1 MPIKSSTHI
10 IKGMMQDSSPSKA
23 SPEYAVDAQNI
34 RITARENTSL
44 LSVVNE
50 KGNSK
55 VPLKNKDGSEASTT
69 GTYIG
74 SAVLNQYFVLFT
86 HVSDTV
92 DNIYRLE
99 KMKDSSNKEYFEL
112 VLLFTGNLNLSSSS
126 PIETQSIFENADIQ
140 KVYWTD
146 GINQPRMIN
155 IVASDSVRALWTDT
169 SFDFTRK
176 LKLQESVSISR
187 NLVANGVFAPG
198 VIQYAFTYYN
208 KYAQESNIFYTSPQF
223 YVSYNNRGAAA
234 DSSVSNSFDIEIS
247 NLDFNF
253 DYVRVYSILR
263 TSINATPECKRVIDL
278 SLPTSQ
284 NTTVYSYS
292 TSILQSSSAYISIY
306 DGKFNDIQ
314 TSTTKQGTLKVVS
327 TSAYIKYYPGD
338 GTSQTLYD
346 SFKVGDVIELTS
358 TSAPSGDSTLYTYNI
373 VVKRATSVTYTDTGL
388 TGDSI
393 DPTELLYVGGEEVIF
408 GTMAQKDGTLFLG
421 DITLK
426 RKLLNQ
432 QTRDAVHGLFL
443 NWNVQKILSLDS
455 PSGYYPYNNQLKQ
468 NSIQIKTFKYLE
480 YYRFGLQ
487 AQHYTGKWSEPIW
500 VDDIQN
506 TQPIY
511 SVINGTSVG
520 LPAAKTTLGSS
531 LITLLQQ
538 QGYVK
543 VRPVVVFPTI
553 NDREVLCQGILCPTV
568 FNVKDRFENAPFA
581 QSSWFTRPNAPF
593 DLKRSYDLAGNGTNN
608 ADFNLLGDYGTISNV
623 SRAGILQEGRYIVA
637 HSFEGGPV
645 TYIPLDVSNFGDWAE
660 FRHNYPI
667 PDNMSRHAEIQC
679 ISSPPSNPYTINTED
694 NLIGDY
700 INANKQN
707 YFVDQSILTFHSPDI
722 EFDTEIRSIDSSNL
736 KLRIVGAVPLTSSY
750 GDVNVETSTPVMPY
764 LGTSDLPMGFYKE
777 KIGATNF
784 FGEYQSLLGSTK
796 QGAESNFGWRGMC
809 AAPMWF
815 DEVFN
820 PSFTSNTGHK
830 VTGFVVYPWHRS
842 GSMNNQRNGTGDNK
856 YKYSLL
862 QKKQMSNIKF
872 SYNSL
877 YFSQS
882 NIWNAY
888 TPGSTTKT
896 GISGISIFDS
906 NEMTLTRLKAPLN
919 SSLQDINYYGNVDKL
934 LVGDYSG
941 SASSGYPIAIGGTMQ
956 VDGTSIHKMFS
967 APKFLNLAQANSPD
981 KNGTDPVVIKYKSTP
996 HAVLALNYATDGS
1009 QRVLPTIN
1017 DHSYYYGTGNGDA
1030 WNVNYTGGNFST
1042 RTETHSEITGYDS
1055 GGEPTYEDV
1064 TTSYNVYAFWDK
1076 QHKTTSISQDVLTP
1090 EILGDSNEGTMQYGW
1105 LWLAELYNDNVK
1117 NRFGGQTEEA
1127 FENNIWLPAGETVSL
1142 YQDDGITSLQRVDVT
1157 WTEGDTYY
1165 QRYDHLKTYPYTF
1178 DDINQMTDIVS
1189 FMCETRVNIDG
1200 RYDRNRGQTTN
1211 FTVSPTNFNLLNNV
1225 YSQKNNFF
1233 VYNTVNP
1240 NKLNLDNFHNSI
1252 TWTKTKSVGELID
1265 TWTNITLASTLD
1277 LDGDKGKVRAL
1288 KRFNNDII
1296 AFQDRGISDILFN
1309 SRTQVS
1315 STDGVPIEIANS
1327 GKVEGKR
1334 YIANNVGCSNK
1345 WSMTESQNGIYFA
1358 DRETNSIY
1366 LFNGQLTSLTDKYGF
1381 RKWLGDQG
1389 PYFDNFK
1396 SFCDKNNSDVYF
1408 NVNNGDSTSQC
1419 LCFSEFLSQFTSFM
1433 DYKDA
1438 NTMFNIDSDFY
1449 AWKNNSLWHNFDGDY
1464 NMFFGEFKPFS
1475 ITVVDNADEAL
1486 DKVFNNIDFRADSWD
1501 GTTPVNSTFD
1511 TLDVWDEYQHGTES
1525 LVNTKDKPSTLKRKF
1540 RIWRANIPRDNSNH
1554 RDRIRNTWAYI
1565 KLAQNNA
1572 NKYKTELHDLNVQ
1585 YFV

>member
-247 NLDFNF
+247 NLDYSF
-253 DYVRVYSILR
+253 DYVRIYSILR
-263 TSINATPECKRVIDL
+263 TSLDATTVCKRVIDL
-278 SLPTSQ
+278 ALPTSQ
-284 NTTVYSYS
+284 FT
-292 TSILQSSSAYISIY
+292 QMSSNETKIPSSASAYISIY
-306 DGKFNDIQ
+306 DGNNL
-314 TSTTKQGTLKVVS
+314 SYTTKKVQNLKLVAKNS
-327 TSAYIKYYPGD
+327 SAYIKYIAAD
-338 GTSQTLYD
+338 GTETIWYNSCA
-346 SFKVGDVIELTS
+346 KGDIIELTS
-358 TSAPSGDSTLYTYNI
+358 ASSVQGGQTMYDFKVTVNRPTSI
-373 VVKRATSVTYTDTGL
+373 VYTDTG
-388 TGDSI
+388 TSGDSI
-393 DPTELLYVGGEEVIF
+393 EPTELLYIGGEEVLF
-408 GTMAQKDGTLFLG
+408 GTMTQKDGTLFLG
-421 DITLK
+421 DISLK
-426 RKLLNQ
+426 RKLLNANTRSLAQ
-432 QTRDAVHGLFL
+432 QLSVDFDTDFHGSEYGQTLTIPY
-443 NWNVQKILSLDS
+443 KG
-455 PSGYYPYNNQLKQ
+455 GYYPYDNQLKK
-468 NSIQIKTFKYLE
+468 SSSQIKTFKYLE
-480 YYRFGLQ
+480 YYRFGIQ

-500 VDDIQN
+500 ICDKQN
-506 TQPIY
+506 
-511 SVINGTSVG
+511 
-520 LPAAKTTLGSS
+520 KTTITTYGSS
-531 LITLLQQ
+531 VFFPYASTTIRSDLINELLS
-538 QGYVK
+538 QGYVN
-543 VRPVVVFPTI
+543 VRPVIVFPTI

-568 FNVKDRFENAPFA
+568 YNVQDRYGNSPFA
-581 QSSWFTRPNAPF
+581 QSSWFVRPNSAF
-593 DLKRSYDLAGNGTNN
+593 DFTKDASNWISVDSYGYFNSPASSINNHAFVPLNLGTSTVNIDLGSKGN
-608 ADFNLLGDYGTISNV
+608 
-623 SRAGILQEGRYIVA
+623 
-637 HSFEGGPV
+637 
-645 TYIPLDVSNFGDWAE
+645 WAE

-667 PDNMSRHAEIQC
+667 PSNNNRNAEIQC
-679 ISSPPSNPYTINTED
+679 IYNPPTDIYFQSTDQDGTIAKWVSEHQEC
-694 NLIGDY
+694 Y
-700 INANKQN
+700 
-707 YFVDQSILTFHSPDI
+707 YVDESILTFHSPDI
-722 EFDTEIRSIDSSNL
+722 EFDDQVRSIDSSSL
-736 KLRIVGAVPLTSSY
+736 KLRIVGRVPITATVSDL
-750 GDVNVETSTPVMPY
+750 DIQTSTPVNAFQAG
-764 LGTSDLPMGFYKE
+764 GTTLPVGFYKE
-777 KIGATNF
+777 PVGDIAM
-784 FGEYQSLLGSTK
+784 SI
-796 QGAESNFGWRGMC
+796 FGWRQMLAGSF
-809 AAPMWF
+809 WF
-815 DEVFN
+815 DELSKYKDKTGN
-820 PSFTSNTGHK
+820 SNYYS
-830 VTGFVVYPWHRS
+830 TGFAVYPWHRS
-842 GSMNNQRNGTGDNK
+842 GSLNNTK
-856 YKYSLL
+856 YNNESGYKSALL
-862 QKKQMSNIKF
+862 KEKRMSNMMYS
-872 SYNSL
+872 SYTD
-877 YFSQS
+877 YFYNPWYAYDAS
-882 NIWNAY
+882 NKDIH
-888 TPGSTTKT
+888 T
-896 GISGISIFDS
+896 GISGVSIFDS
-906 NEMTLTRLKAPLN
+906 NEVSLVRIPAPLN
-919 SSLQDINYYGNVDKL
+919 SGLDDLNYYGNIDKL
-934 LVGDYSG
+934 LVPSRIGANKD
-941 SASSGYPIAIGGTMQ
+941 GYPII
-956 VDGTSIHKMFS
+956 TSGVQSTATNAHTLYVGDFVTPS
-967 APKFLNLAQANSPD
+967 YTQ
-981 KNGTDPVVIKYKSTP
+981 NGSHPMTDFTDDTTGVDPVRIKYKSTP
-996 HAVLALNYATDGS
+996 HAVIALNYTTDGK
-1009 QRVLPTIN
+1009 QRVLPTISGSDGFN
-1017 DHSYYYGTGNGDA
+1017 SWIVNSVDGNLPQDEEHT
-1030 WNVNYTGGNFST
+1030 NVVTDDNGNVVSQDT
-1042 RTETHSEITGYDS
+1042 IYHQK
-1055 GGEPTYEDV
+1055 
-1064 TTSYNVYAFWDK
+1064 YAFWDK
-1076 QHKTTSISQDVLTP
+1076 KHTTAAVSQDV
-1090 EILGDSNEGTMQYGW
+1090 IGGSQNYGF
-1105 LWLAELYNDNVK
+1105 LWMGELYNDNVE
-1117 NRFGGQTEEA
+1117 NRFGGQSEEA
-1127 FENNIWLPAGETVSL
+1127 FENNIWLPCGEKAALKDISGQPLTSVSL
-1142 YQDDGITSLQRVDVT
+1142 KWV
-1157 WTEGDTYY
+1157 EGDTYY
-1165 QRYDHLKTYPYTF
+1165 QRYDHLKTYPFTT
-1178 DDINQMTDIVS
+1178 DDINQVTSIVS

-1200 RYDRNRGQTTN
+1200 RTDRNRGQTSN
-1211 FTVSPTNFNLLNNV
+1211 MAVSPTNFNLINKV

-1233 VYNTVNP
+1233 TYNTINP

-1252 TWTKTKSVGELID
+1252 TWTKTKSVGELVD

-1433 DYKDA
+1433 DYKDV
-1438 NTMFNIDSDFY
+1438 NTMFSIDSDFY

-1475 ITVVDNADEAL
+1475 ITVVDNADETL

-1501 GTTPVNSTFD
+1501 GTTLVNSTFD

>member
-99 KMKDSSNKEYFEL
+99 KMKDSSNKEYFEV

-187 NLVANGVFAPG
+187 NLVANGVLAPG

-247 NLDFNF
+247 NLDYSF
-253 DYVRVYSILR
+253 DYVRIYSILR
-263 TSINATPECKRVIDL
+263 TSIDSTVTCKRVIDL
-278 SLPTSQ
+278 AIPT
-284 NTTVYSYS
+284 T
-292 TSILQSSSAYISIY
+292 
-306 DGKFNDIQ
+306 DEK
-314 TSTTKQGTLKVVS
+314 
-327 TSAYIKYYPGD
+327 
-338 GTSQTLYD
+338 
-346 SFKVGDVIELTS
+346 
-358 TSAPSGDSTLYTYNI
+358 I
-373 VVKRATSVTYTDTGL
+373 VYTDTGL
-388 TGDSI
+388 NGSSI
-393 DPTELLYVGGEEVIF
+393 EPTELLYVGGEEVLF

-421 DITLK
+421 DMTLK
-426 RKLLNQ
+426 RKLLSADI
-432 QTRDAVHGLFL
+432 RSAVKSMEVTWGTQRTLTL
-443 NWNVQKILSLDS
+443 AS
-455 PSGYYPYNNQLKQ
+455 PSGYYPYDNQLKK
-468 NSIQIKTFKYLE
+468 SSSQIKTFKYLE
-480 YYRFGLQ
+480 YYRFGIQ

-500 VDDIQN
+500 VNDIQN
-506 TQPIY
+506 TEPLETGVK
-511 SVINGTSVG
+511 SESVG
-520 LPAAKTTLGSS
+520 LPTASATINSA
-531 LITLLQQ
+531 LIGLLIDA
-538 QGYVK
+538 GYVK
-543 VRPVVVFPTI
+543 VRPVVVFPNI
-553 NDREVLCQGILCPTV
+553 NDRSVLCQGILCPTV
-568 FNVKDRFENAPFA
+568 YNVKDRFENAPFA

-593 DLKRSYDLAGNGTNN
+593 DLKRSYDTKGDGTNN
-608 ADFNLLGDYGTISNV
+608 ADFNLLGSYGEISNV
-623 SRAGILQEGRYIVA
+623 SRAGILQEGRYTVA
-637 HSFEGGPV
+637 HSFEGSPV

-679 ISSPPSNPYTINTED
+679 IYSPPSDPYTQYTED
-694 NLIGDY
+694 NVIGGY
-700 INANKQN
+700 INSNKQN

-722 EFDTEIRSIDSSNL
+722 EFDDQVRSIDSSNL
-736 KLRIVGAVPLTSSY
+736 KLRIVGVVPLTASY
-750 GDVNVETSTPVMPY
+750 GDVDVQTSTPVMSY
-764 LGTSDLPMGFYKE
+764 VGTDGDLPMGFYKE
-777 KIGATNF
+777 KIGAANF
-784 FGEYQSLLGSTK
+784 FGKYVSLFGQTK
-796 QGAESNFGWRGMC
+796 YNAESNFGWRGLC

-815 DEVFN
+815 DEIYK
-820 PSFTSNTGHK
+820 PSFNNNTSHK

-842 GSMNNQRNGTGDNK
+842 GSMNNQRNGEGDSK
-856 YKYSLL
+856 YKNSLL
-862 QKKQMSNIKF
+862 SKKMMSNIKF
-872 SYNSL
+872 SYNTL
-877 YFSQS
+877 YLSHDL
-882 NIWNAY
+882 IWNAY
-888 TPGSTTKT
+888 IKGSKTNT
-896 GISGISIFDS
+896 GISGAAIFDS
-906 NEMTLTRLKAPLN
+906 NEVTLTRLKAPEN
-919 SSLQDINYYGNVDKL
+919 SGLQDISYYGNIDKV

-941 SASSGYPIAIGGTMQ
+941 SESSGYPIAIGGTMM
-956 VDGTSIHKMFS
+956 DTSKSIHEMFS
-967 APKFLNLAQANSPD
+967 KSKFMQVSQTAD
-981 KNGTDPVVIKYKSTP
+981 GKNVRGTDPVRIKYKSTP
-996 HAVLALNYATDGS
+996 HAVLALNYTADKQ
-1009 QRVLPTIN
+1009 QRVLPTVK
-1017 DHSYYYGTGNGDA
+1017 DGSYYYGTSNYDT
-1030 WNVNYTGGNFST
+1030 WKVNYVGGNFSS
-1042 RTETHSEITGYDS
+1042 RSETHQEISGYDQDGTPQYS
-1055 GGEPTYEDV
+1055 EV
-1064 TTSYNVYAFWDK
+1064 TTNFNVYAFWDK
-1076 QHKTTSISQDVLTP
+1076 LHNTTSVSQDVFENIGLAW
-1090 EILGDSNEGTMQYGW
+1090 DSSEGKMQYGY
-1105 LWLAELYNDNVK
+1105 LWLAELYNDNVQ

-1127 FENNIWLPAGETVSL
+1127 FENNKWMPAGDAVSL
-1142 YQDDGITSLQRVDVT
+1142 YGSDGTTALSSAVIY

-1200 RYDRNRGQTTN
+1200 RTDRNRGQTSN
-1211 FTVSPTNFNLLNNV
+1211 MAVSPTNFNLINKV

-1233 VYNTVNP
+1233 TYNTINP

-1252 TWTKTKSVGELID
+1252 TWTKTKSVGELVD

-1433 DYKDA
+1433 DYKDV

>member
-247 NLDFNF
+247 KPDHNF
-253 DYVRVYSILR
+253 DYVRIYSILR
-263 TSINATPECKRVIDL
+263 TSIDATPECKRVIDL
-278 SLPTSQ
+278 AIPT
-284 NTTVYSYS
+284 T
-292 TSILQSSSAYISIY
+292 
-306 DGKFNDIQ
+306 DEK
-314 TSTTKQGTLKVVS
+314 
-327 TSAYIKYYPGD
+327 
-338 GTSQTLYD
+338 
-346 SFKVGDVIELTS
+346 
-358 TSAPSGDSTLYTYNI
+358 I
-373 VVKRATSVTYTDTGL
+373 VYTDTGL
-388 TGDSI
+388 NGSSI
-393 DPTELLYVGGEEVIF
+393 EPTELLYVGGEEVLF

-426 RKLLNQ
+426 RKLLSADIRN
-432 QTRDAVHGLFL
+432 AVKSMEVTWGTQRTLTL
-443 NWNVQKILSLDS
+443 AS
-455 PSGYYPYNNQLKQ
+455 PSGYYPYDNQLKK
-468 NSIQIKTFKYLE
+468 SSSQIKTFKYLE
-480 YYRFGLQ
+480 YYRFGIQ

-500 VDDIQN
+500 VNDIQN
-506 TQPIY
+506 TEPLQTGVN
-511 SVINGTSVG
+511 SESVG
-520 LPAAKTTLGSS
+520 LPTASATINSA
-531 LITLLQQ
+531 LIGLLVNA
-538 QGYVK
+538 GYVK
-543 VRPVVVFPTI
+543 VRPVVVFPNI
-553 NDREVLCQGILCPTV
+553 NDRSVLCQGILCPTV
-568 FNVKDRFENAPFA
+568 YNVKDRFENAPFA

-593 DLKRSYDLAGNGTNN
+593 DLKRSYDTNGDGTNN
-608 ADFNLLGDYGTISNV
+608 ADFNLLGSYGEINNV
-623 SRAGILQEGRYIVA
+623 SRAGILQEGRYTVA

-645 TYIPLDVSNFGDWAE
+645 TYIPLDVSNFGDWVE

-679 ISSPPSNPYTINTED
+679 IYNPPSDPYTQYTED
-694 NLIGDY
+694 NVIGGY
-700 INANKQN
+700 INSNKQN

-722 EFDTEIRSIDSSNL
+722 EFDDQVRSIDSSNL
-736 KLRIVGAVPLTSSY
+736 KLRIVGVVPLTASY
-750 GDVNVETSTPVMPY
+750 GDVDVQTSTPVMGY
-764 LGTSDLPMGFYKE
+764 VGTDGDLPMGFYKE
-777 KIGATNF
+777 KMGAANF
-784 FGEYQSLLGSTK
+784 FGKYVSLFGQTK
-796 QGAESNFGWRGMC
+796 YNAESNFGWRGLC

-815 DEVFN
+815 DEIYK
-820 PSFTSNTGHK
+820 PSFNNNTSHK
-830 VTGFVVYPWHRS
+830 ATGFVVYPWHRS
-842 GSMNNQRNGTGDNK
+842 GSMNNQRNGEGDSK
-856 YKYSLL
+856 YKNSLL
-862 QKKQMSNIKF
+862 SKKRMSNIKF
-872 SYNSL
+872 SYNTL
-877 YFSQS
+877 YLSHDL
-882 NIWNAY
+882 IWNAY
-888 TPGSTTKT
+888 IKDSKTNT
-896 GISGISIFDS
+896 GISGVAIFDS
-906 NEMTLTRLKAPLN
+906 NEVTLTRLKAPEN
-919 SSLQDINYYGNVDKL
+919 SGLQDISYYGNIDKV

-941 SASSGYPIAIGGTMQ
+941 SESSGYPIAIGGTMM
-956 VDGTSIHKMFS
+956 DTAKSIHEMFS
-967 APKFLNLAQANSPD
+967 NHKFMQVSQTAD
-981 KNGTDPVVIKYKSTP
+981 GKNVRGTDPVRIKYKSTP
-996 HAVLALNYATDGS
+996 HAVLALNYTKDKQ
-1009 QRVLPTIN
+1009 QRILPTVK
-1017 DHSYYYGTGNGDA
+1017 DGSYYYGTSNYDT
-1030 WNVNYTGGNFST
+1030 WKVNYVGGDFSS
-1042 RTETHSEITGYDS
+1042 RSETHSEISGYDWE
-1055 GGEPTYEDV
+1055 GRPKYQDV
-1064 TTSYNVYAFWDK
+1064 TTNFNVYAFWDK
-1076 QHKTTSISQDVLTP
+1076 LHNTTSISQDVFENIGLAW
-1090 EILGDSNEGTMQYGW
+1090 DSREGKMQYGY
-1105 LWLAELYNDNVK
+1105 LWLAELYNDNVQ

-1127 FENNIWLPAGETVSL
+1127 FENNKWMPAGDAVSL
-1142 YQDDGITSLQRVDVT
+1142 YGSDGTTALSSAVIY

-1165 QRYDHLKTYPYTF
+1165 QRYDHMKTYPYTF

-1200 RYDRNRGQTTN
+1200 RTDRNRGQTSN
-1211 FTVSPTNFNLLNNV
+1211 MAVSPTNFNLINKV

-1233 VYNTVNP
+1233 TYNTINP

-1252 TWTKTKSVGELID
+1252 TWTKTKSVGELVD

-1433 DYKDA
+1433 DYKDV

>member
-1 MPIKSSTHI
+1 MPIKNSTHI
-10 IKGMMQDSSPSKA
+10 IKGIMQDSSPSKA

-50 KGNSK
+50 KGNSR
-55 VPLKNKDGSEASTT
+55 VPLKYANGSTATT
-69 GTYIG
+69 VGDYIG
-74 SAVLNQYFVLFT
+74 SIVLNEYFIVFT
-86 HVSDTV
+86 HVNSTT

-99 KMKDSSNKEYFEL
+99 KKKDNMDKEYFEL
-112 VLLFTGNLNLSSSS
+112 LVLFSGNLNLNSSS
-126 PIETQSIFENADIQ
+126 PIETTAIFENADIQ

-155 IVASDSVRALWTDT
+155 IVASDAVRALWSNT

-176 LKLQESVSISR
+176 LKLQESVAISR
-187 NLVANGVFAPG
+187 NLIANGVFAPG
-198 VIQYAFTYYN
+198 VIQYVFTYYN
-208 KYAQESNIFYTSPQF
+208 KYAQESNIFYTSPQ
-223 YVSYNNRGAAA
+223 YYISYNNRGAAA

-253 DYVRVYSILR
+253 DYIRVYSILR
-263 TSINATPECKRVIDL
+263 TSLNATPECKRVIDL
-278 SLPTSQ
+278 ALPANKS
-284 NTTVYSYS
+284 TTLYTNSS
-292 TSILQSSSAYISIY
+292 AILESSSAFIAFY
-306 DGKFNDIQ
+306 DGKYGSHS
-314 TSTTKQGTLKVVS
+314 TATTKQGTFKVLGPN
-327 TSAYIKYYPGD
+327 AYIKYVPGD
-338 GTSQTLYD
+338 GTNQVWYD
-346 SFKVGDVIELTS
+346 TFKIGDIIELTN
-358 TSAPSGDSTLYTYNI
+358 TSVPSGDSTLYTYNI
-373 VVKRATSVTYTDTGL
+373 DVKRATSVTYTDTGL
-388 TGDSI
+388 SGDSI
-393 DPTELLYVGGEEVIF
+393 DPTELLYVGGEEVSF
-408 GTMAQKDGTLFLG
+408 GTMTQKDGTLFLG

-432 QTRDAVHGLFL
+432 QTREAVRGLFL
-443 NWNVQKILSLDS
+443 TWNLQKVLSLES
-455 PSGYYPYNNQLKQ
+455 PSGYYPYDNQLKQ

-500 VDDIQN
+500 VDDLQN
-506 TQPIY
+506 TQPIQ
-511 SVINGTSVG
+511 SIINGTSVG
-520 LPAAKTTLGSS
+520 LPSAKTTLGSS

-538 QGYVK
+538 QGYVR

-593 DLKRSYDLAGNGTNN
+593 DIKRSYDLKGDGTNN
-608 ADFNLLGDYGTISNV
+608 ADFNLLGAYTIVSNV
-623 SRAGILQEGRYIVA
+623 SRAGILHEGRYTVA

-645 TYIPLDVSNFGDWAE
+645 TNIPLDVSNFGDWAE

-679 ISSPPSNPYTINTED
+679 ISSPPADPYTLNTED

-722 EFDTEIRSIDSSNL
+722 EFDTEVRSIDSSNL

-750 GDVNVETSTPVMPY
+750 GDVNVETSTPVMQY

-784 FGEYQSLLGSTK
+784 FGEYQSITGSPK
-796 QGAESNFGWRGMC
+796 QNAESNFGWRGLC

-815 DEVFN
+815 DEIFN
-820 PSFTSNTGHK
+820 PTFPDNKGHK

-856 YKYSLL
+856 YKFSLL

-877 YFSQS
+877 YFPQS
-882 NIWNAY
+882 GIWNAY
-888 TPGSTTKT
+888 TSGSTTKT
-896 GISGISIFDS
+896 GISGVSIFDS

-919 SSLQDINYYGNVDKL
+919 SGLQDINYYGNVDKL

-956 VDGTSIHKMFS
+956 VDDTSIHRMFS
-967 APKFLNLAQANSPD
+967 AHKFLSIMQANAPD

-1009 QRVLPTIN
+1009 QRILPTIN
-1017 DHSYYYGTGNGDA
+1017 DHSYYYGTGSGDT

-1042 RTETHSEITGYDS
+1042 SNETHSEVSGYDQD
-1055 GGEPTYEDV
+1055 GRPTYEDV

-1076 QHKTTSISQDVLTP
+1076 QHKTTSVSQDVLTP
-1090 EILGDSNEGTMQYGW
+1090 GCLGDSNEGTMQYGW
-1105 LWLAELYNDNVK
+1105 LWLAELYNDDVK

-1127 FENNIWLPAGETVSL
+1127 FEHNTWLPAGETVSL
-1142 YQDDGITSLQRVDVT
+1142 YDDDGVTSLQRVDVN

-1211 FTVSPTNFNLLNNV
+1211 FAISPTNFNLLNNV
-1225 YSQKNNFF
+1225 YTQKNNFF
-1233 VYNTVNP
+1233 IYNTVNP

-1277 LDGDKGKVRAL
+1277 LDGDKGKVTVL

-1309 SRTQVS
+1309 SRTQIT

-1334 YIANNVGCSNK
+1334 YIANNVGCSDK
-1345 WSMTESQNGIYFA
+1345 WSMTESQNGLYFA
-1358 DRETNSIY
+1358 DKETNSIY
-1366 LFNGQLTSLTDKYGF
+1366 LFNGQLLSLTDKYGF

-1389 PYFDNFK
+1389 PYFGNMR
-1396 SFCDKNNSDVYF
+1396 SFCDKNNSDIYF
-1408 NVNNGDSTSQC
+1408 NVNNHNATSQC
-1419 LCFSEFLSQFTSFM
+1419 LCYSEFLSQFTSFM
-1433 DYKDA
+1433 DYKDVD
-1438 NTMFNIDSDFY
+1438 NMFNVDSGFY

-1475 ITVVDNADEAL
+1475 VTVVSNSDEPY
-1486 DKVFNNIDFRADSWD
+1486 DKIFNNIEFRADSWNGD
-1501 GTTPVNSTFD
+1501 TLTESTFD
-1511 TLDVWDEYQHGTES
+1511 TLDVWNEYQHGTES
-1525 LVNTKDKPSTLKRKF
+1525 LVNTKDKPSTLKKKF
-1540 RIWRANIPRDNSNH
+1540 RVWRANIPRDNSNH
-1554 RDRIRNTWAYI
+1554 RDRIRNTWAYV
-1565 KLAQNNA
+1565 KLSQNIVNT
-1572 NKYKTELHDLNVQ
+1572 YKTELHDLNVQ

>member
-112 VLLFTGNLNLSSSS
+112 VLLFTGNLNLSPSS

-176 LKLQESVSISR
+176 LKLQESISISR

-223 YVSYNNRGAAA
+223 YISYNNRGAAA

-247 NLDFNF
+247 KPDHNF
-253 DYVRVYSILR
+253 DYVRIYSILR
-263 TSINATPECKRVIDL
+263 TSIDSTTTCKRVIDL
-278 SLPTSQ
+278 AIPT
-284 NTTVYSYS
+284 T
-292 TSILQSSSAYISIY
+292 
-306 DGKFNDIQ
+306 DEK
-314 TSTTKQGTLKVVS
+314 
-327 TSAYIKYYPGD
+327 
-338 GTSQTLYD
+338 
-346 SFKVGDVIELTS
+346 
-358 TSAPSGDSTLYTYNI
+358 I
-373 VVKRATSVTYTDTGL
+373 VYTDTGL
-388 TGDSI
+388 NGSSI
-393 DPTELLYVGGEEVIF
+393 EPTELLYVGGEEVLF

-421 DITLK
+421 DMTLK
-426 RKLLNQ
+426 RKLLSADI
-432 QTRDAVHGLFL
+432 RSAVKSMEVTWGTQRTLTL
-443 NWNVQKILSLDS
+443 AS
-455 PSGYYPYNNQLKQ
+455 PSGYYPYDNQLKK
-468 NSIQIKTFKYLE
+468 SSSQIKTFKYLE
-480 YYRFGLQ
+480 YYRFGIQ

-500 VDDIQN
+500 VNDIQN
-506 TQPIY
+506 TEPLQTGVK
-511 SVINGTSVG
+511 SESVG
-520 LPAAKTTLGSS
+520 LPTASATINSA
-531 LITLLQQ
+531 LIGLLIGA
-538 QGYVK
+538 GYVK
-543 VRPVVVFPTI
+543 VRPVVVFPNI
-553 NDREVLCQGILCPTV
+553 NDRSVLCQGILCPTV
-568 FNVKDRFENAPFA
+568 YNVKDRFENAPYA

-593 DLKRSYDLAGNGTNN
+593 DLKRSYDTKGDGTNN
-608 ADFNLLGDYGTISNV
+608 ADFNLLGSYGVTNNV
-623 SRAGILQEGRYIVA
+623 SRAGILQEGRYTVKSSWA
-637 HSFEGGPV
+637 GGTV
-645 TYIPLDVSNFGDWAE
+645 TNIPLDVSNFGDWAE

-679 ISSPPSNPYTINTED
+679 IYSPPSDPYTQYTED
-694 NLIGDY
+694 NVIGGY
-700 INANKQN
+700 INSNKQN

-722 EFDTEIRSIDSSNL
+722 EFDDQVRSIDSSNL
-736 KLRIVGAVPLTSSY
+736 KLRIVGVVPLTASY
-750 GDVNVETSTPVMPY
+750 GDVDVQTSTPVMSY
-764 LGTSDLPMGFYKE
+764 VGTDGDLPMGFYKE
-777 KIGATNF
+777 KIGAANF
-784 FGEYQSLLGSTK
+784 FGKYVSLLGQTK
-796 QGAESNFGWRGMC
+796 YNAESNFGWRGLC

-815 DEVFN
+815 DEIYK
-820 PSFTSNTGHK
+820 PSFNNNTSHK
-830 VTGFVVYPWHRS
+830 ATGFVVYPWHRS
-842 GSMNNQRNGTGDNK
+842 GSMNNQRNGEGDSK
-856 YKYSLL
+856 YKNSLL
-862 QKKQMSNIKF
+862 SKKMMSNIKF
-872 SYNSL
+872 SYNTL
-877 YFSQS
+877 YLSHDL
-882 NIWNAY
+882 IWNAY
-888 TPGSTTKT
+888 IKDSKTNT
-896 GISGISIFDS
+896 GISGVAIFDS
-906 NEMTLTRLKAPLN
+906 NEVTLTRLKAPEN
-919 SSLQDINYYGNVDKL
+919 SGLQDISYYGNIDKV

-941 SASSGYPIAIGGTMQ
+941 SESSGYPIAIGGTMM
-956 VDGTSIHKMFS
+956 DTSESIHEMFS
-967 APKFLNLAQANSPD
+967 SHKFMQVSQTAD
-981 KNGTDPVVIKYKSTP
+981 GKNVRGTDPVRIKYKSTP
-996 HAVLALNYATDGS
+996 HAVLALNYTTDKQ
-1009 QRVLPTIN
+1009 QRILPTVK
-1017 DHSYYYGTGNGDA
+1017 DVSYYYGTSTSINDYDT
-1030 WNVNYTGGNFST
+1030 WKVNYVGGDFSS
-1042 RTETHSEITGYDS
+1042 RSETHSEISGYDQD
-1055 GGEPTYEDV
+1055 GRPEYQDV
-1064 TTSYNVYAFWDK
+1064 TTNFNVYAFWDK
-1076 QHKTTSISQDVLTP
+1076 LHNTTSVSQDVFENIGLAW
-1090 EILGDSNEGTMQYGW
+1090 DSSEGKMQYGY
-1105 LWLAELYNDNVK
+1105 LWLAELYNDNVQ

-1127 FENNIWLPAGETVSL
+1127 FENNKWMPAGDAVSL
-1142 YQDDGITSLQRVDVT
+1142 YDKDGTTVLSRAVIY

-1200 RYDRNRGQTTN
+1200 RTDRNRGQTSN
-1211 FTVSPTNFNLLNNV
+1211 MAVSPTNFNLINKV

-1233 VYNTVNP
+1233 TYNTINP

-1252 TWTKTKSVGELID
+1252 TWTKTKSVGELVD

-1334 YIANNVGCSNK
+1334 YITNNVGCSDK

-1433 DYKDA
+1433 DYKDV

>member
-155 IVASDSVRALWTDT
+155 IVASDSVRALWTNT

-247 NLDFNF
+247 KPDHNFN
-253 DYVRVYSILR
+253 YVRIYSILR
-263 TSINATPECKRVIDL
+263 TSIDSTTTCKRVIDL
-278 SLPTSQ
+278 AIPT
-284 NTTVYSYS
+284 T
-292 TSILQSSSAYISIY
+292 
-306 DGKFNDIQ
+306 DEK
-314 TSTTKQGTLKVVS
+314 
-327 TSAYIKYYPGD
+327 
-338 GTSQTLYD
+338 
-346 SFKVGDVIELTS
+346 
-358 TSAPSGDSTLYTYNI
+358 I
-373 VVKRATSVTYTDTGL
+373 VYTDTGL
-388 TGDSI
+388 NGSSI
-393 DPTELLYVGGEEVIF
+393 EPTELLYVGGEEVLF

-421 DITLK
+421 DMTLK
-426 RKLLNQ
+426 RKLLSADI
-432 QTRDAVHGLFL
+432 RSAVKSMEVTWGTQRTLTL
-443 NWNVQKILSLDS
+443 AS
-455 PSGYYPYNNQLKQ
+455 PSGYYPYDNQLKK
-468 NSIQIKTFKYLE
+468 SSSQIKTFKYLE
-480 YYRFGLQ
+480 YYRFGIQ

-500 VDDIQN
+500 VNDIQN
-506 TQPIY
+506 TEPLQTGVK
-511 SVINGTSVG
+511 SKSVG
-520 LPAAKTTLGSS
+520 LPTASATINSA
-531 LITLLQQ
+531 LIGLLVNA
-538 QGYVK
+538 GYVK
-543 VRPVVVFPTI
+543 VRPVVVFPNI
-553 NDREVLCQGILCPTV
+553 NDRSVLCQGILCPTV
-568 FNVKDRFENAPFA
+568 YNVKDRFENAPYA

-593 DLKRSYDLAGNGTNN
+593 DIKRSYDLAGDGTNN

-623 SRAGILQEGRYIVA
+623 SRAGILHEGRYTLA

-645 TYIPLDVSNFGDWAE
+645 TNIPLDLSNFGDWAE

-679 ISSPPSNPYTINTED
+679 IYSPPSDPYTQYTED
-694 NLIGDY
+694 NVIGGY
-700 INANKQN
+700 INSNKQN

-722 EFDTEIRSIDSSNL
+722 EFDDQVRSIDSSNL
-736 KLRIVGAVPLTSSY
+736 KLRIVGVVPLTASY
-750 GDVNVETSTPVMPY
+750 GDVDVQTSTPVMGY
-764 LGTSDLPMGFYKE
+764 VGTDGDLPMGFYKE
-777 KIGATNF
+777 KIGAANF
-784 FGEYQSLLGSTK
+784 FGKYVLLFGQTK
-796 QGAESNFGWRGMC
+796 YNAESNFGWRGLC

-815 DEVFN
+815 DEIYK
-820 PSFTSNTGHK
+820 PSFNNNTSHK

-842 GSMNNQRNGTGDNK
+842 GSMNNQRNGEGDSK
-856 YKYSLL
+856 YKNSLL
-862 QKKQMSNIKF
+862 SKKMMSNIKF
-872 SYNSL
+872 SYNTL
-877 YFSQS
+877 YLSQDL
-882 NIWNAY
+882 IWNAY
-888 TPGSTTKT
+888 IKDSKTNT
-896 GISGISIFDS
+896 GISGVAIFDS
-906 NEMTLTRLKAPLN
+906 NEVTLTRLKAPEN
-919 SSLQDINYYGNVDKL
+919 SGLQDISYYGNIDKV

-941 SASSGYPIAIGGTMQ
+941 SESSGYPIAIGGTMM
-956 VDGTSIHKMFS
+956 DTAKSIHEMFS
-967 APKFLNLAQANSPD
+967 SHEFMQVSQTAD
-981 KNGTDPVVIKYKSTP
+981 GKNVRGTDPVRIKYKSTP
-996 HAVLALNYATDGS
+996 HAVLALNYTTDKQ
-1009 QRVLPTIN
+1009 QRILPTVK
-1017 DHSYYYGTGNGDA
+1017 DGSYYYGTSNYDT
-1030 WNVNYTGGNFST
+1030 WKVNYVGGDFSS
-1042 RTETHSEITGYDS
+1042 RSETHSEISGYDWE
-1055 GGEPTYEDV
+1055 GRPKYQDV
-1064 TTSYNVYAFWDK
+1064 TTNFNVYAFWDK
-1076 QHKTTSISQDVLTP
+1076 LHNTTSVSQDVFENIGLAW
-1090 EILGDSNEGTMQYGW
+1090 DSSEGKMQYGY
-1105 LWLAELYNDNVK
+1105 LWLAELYNDNVQ

-1127 FENNIWLPAGETVSL
+1127 FENNKWMPAGDAVSL
-1142 YQDDGITSLQRVDVT
+1142 YGSDGTTALSSAVIY

-1200 RYDRNRGQTTN
+1200 RTDRNRGQTSN
-1211 FTVSPTNFNLLNNV
+1211 MAVSPTNFNLINKV

-1233 VYNTVNP
+1233 TYNTINP

-1252 TWTKTKSVGELID
+1252 TWTKTKSVGELVD

-1277 LDGDKGKVRAL
+1277 LDGDKGRVRAL

-1433 DYKDA
+1433 DYKDV